1 MHIRF
6 NMVCHL
12 FCRNI
17 IRQCV
22 NANKD
27 DVVIFTGS
35 GATSAIHKVIWALR
49 INQPRVAEETVCI
62 LWLHFSYALISKVHD
77 KICQSILFSCFV
89 KTETDKYLQMQLREK
104 KLGSI

>member
-1 MHIRF
+1 
-6 NMVCHL
+6 MVCH
-12 FCRNI
+12 FFFRNI

-62 LWLHFSYALISKVHD
+62 LWLHFSYFINFLSAND
-77 KICQSILFSCFV
+77 KICQSILFSGFA
-89 KTETDKYLQMQLREK
+89 KMIYR
-104 KLGSI
+104 SN